1 MRPGEWIK
9 PSLLALVILVAGDA
23 PLVATPL
30 DKAACSA
37 LVSELETLVSTG
49 LRDDIERGPEWAKKN
64 LPDERVRSAL
74 RLLEIEDQIEF
85 RCHKRY
91 WPARPEQTAIPLP
104 QRAPAS
110 IRPRIAQP
118 SEKPLSPPNIG
129 AENTATDNLI
139 APQPATAQPAMAA
152 PDQRDQKSAGQEP
165 AAQPQVPAAL
175 SAATD
180 PAIKVPAHAPELAPL
195 VSAPEAEGNKRGKA
209 KKSTLPPESLAAD
222 RAKKVATRDGDKPL
236 TINTIDADAG
246 PRPEAASKAIEA
258 RPVRGFKPAAVKV
271 PAVKPAQ
278 MARLVVADD
287 PFIEVPSL
295 VDGNVGAIGSD
306 GSASKASPVR
316 PGTFSKPQKNQ
327 QESAAVEQGAALSAV
342 QSGHDAIELPVTKP
356 AAAARSAAAAVP
368 APDSQ
373 SEASQSAAKA
383 KQPRRRS
390 AGRGYVPP
398 DEVTPYALPGMRF

>member
-118 SEKPLSPPNIG
+118 ADKPLSPPNIG

-139 APQPATAQPAMAA
+139 APQPATAQPAAA
-152 PDQRDQKSAGQEP
+152 PSSDQDDQKSAGKGP
-165 AAQPQVPAAL
+165 AAQPPAPATL
-175 SAATD
+175 SASTD
-180 PAIKVPAHAPELAPL
+180 AAIKVPAHAPELAPL
-195 VSAPEAEGNKRGKA
+195 VSAPEADGNKRDKA
-209 KKSTLPPESLAAD
+209 KKSTLPPESLTAD
-222 RAKKVATRDGDKPL
+222 RAKKLTARDGDNPL
-236 TINTIDADAG
+236 TANTIEADGLA
-246 PRPEAASKAIEA
+246 PEAASKPAEA
-258 RPVRGFKPAAVKV
+258 RAVRGFKPAAVKV
-271 PAVKPAQ
+271 PAAKPAQ
-278 MARLVVADD
+278 LARLVVADD

-295 VDGNVGAIGSD
+295 LGSNVEAVGTGPGA
-306 GSASKASPVR
+306 AA
-316 PGTFSKPQKNQ
+316 KPQKIKP
-327 QESAAVEQGAALSAV
+327 ESSALEQ
-342 QSGHDAIELPVTKP
+342 HDAPLAAKSGPDKVELPVTKP
-356 AAAARSAAAAVP
+356 AALPRPTAGAVP
-368 APDSQ
+368 APDAQ
-373 SEASQSAAKA
+373 SEAATGAAKA

-390 AGRGYVPP
+390 AGRGYVSP
-398 DEVTPYALPGMRF
+398 DEVSPYALPGMRF

>member
-118 SEKPLSPPNIG
+118 AEKPLSPPNIG

-139 APQPATAQPAMAA
+139 APQPATAQPAS
-152 PDQRDQKSAGQEP
+152 DQDGQKSAEQGP
-165 AAQPQVPAAL
+165 SAQPPAPATL

-180 PAIKVPAHAPELAPL
+180 AAIKVPAHAPELAPL
-195 VSAPEAEGNKRGKA
+195 VSAPEAESNKHDKA

-222 RAKKVATRDGDKPL
+222 RAKKLAARDDDTPL
-236 TINTIDADAG
+236 TVNTIDADAG
-246 PRPEAASKAIEA
+246 QLPEAASKPTEA
-258 RPVRGFKPAAVKV
+258 RAVRGFKPAAVKV
-271 PAVKPAQ
+271 PAAKPAQ
-278 MARLVVADD
+278 LARLVVADD

-295 VDGNVGAIGSD
+295 LGSNVEAIGT
-306 GSASKASPVR
+306 G
-316 PGTFSKPQKNQ
+316 PGAAPKPQKIKP
-327 QESAAVEQGAALSAV
+327 ESVAVEP
-342 QSGHDAIELPVTKP
+342 HDAPLAARSGPDKVELPVTKP
-356 AAAARSAAAAVP
+356 AAPTRPTAGVVP
-368 APDSQ
+368 APDAQ
-373 SEASQSAAKA
+373 SEAATGAAKA

-390 AGRGYVPP
+390 AGRGYVSP
-398 DEVTPYALPGMRF
+398 DEVSPYALPGMRF